1 MNSLSLSV
9 NSLLGLIGQAL
20 LKACTK
26 ARALE
31 AIGEGVAWR
40 SIWLG
45 AQVRLQGPYQLF
57 EDSYGV

>member
-20 LKACTK
+20 LKVCRK
-26 ARALE
+26 ARALA
-31 AIGEGVAWR
+31 AIGGGVAWQ

-45 AQVRLQGPYQLF
+45 TQVRLQGSYQLF
-57 EDSYGV
+57 EGSYGV